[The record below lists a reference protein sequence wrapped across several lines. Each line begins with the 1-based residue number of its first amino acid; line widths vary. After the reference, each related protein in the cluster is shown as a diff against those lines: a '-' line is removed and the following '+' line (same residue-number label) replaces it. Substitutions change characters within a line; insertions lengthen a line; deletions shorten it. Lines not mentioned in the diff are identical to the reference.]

1 VLAVDEAAGKVYVS
15 SNKDAVIDKQ
25 TYALNL
31 DGSTAGKPVR
41 ITKGDGWHEAT
52 TFANNGKI
60 FVDTFSD
67 PEDPAAGVDPP
78 RRRRHGRVARA

>member
-1 VLAVDEAAGKVYVS
+1 VS

-31 DGSTAGKPVR
+31 DGSNAGKPVR
-41 ITKGDGWHEAT
+41 ITKRRRLARRSSPQRQDLRRHLLR
-52 TFANNGKI
+52 
-60 FVDTFSD
+60 S
-67 PEDPAAGVDPP
+67 EDPAASVDPP